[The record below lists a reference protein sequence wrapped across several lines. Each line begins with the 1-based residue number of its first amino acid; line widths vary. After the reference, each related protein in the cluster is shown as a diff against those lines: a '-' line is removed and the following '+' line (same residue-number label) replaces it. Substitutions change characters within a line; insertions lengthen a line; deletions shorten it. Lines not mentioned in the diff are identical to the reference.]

1 MRATAQ
7 ALARSRTSDTD
18 SLRLIFL
25 EIQTVLSSKARK
37 TYKSLARGAKRSG
50 KPVILVFHRALLLS
64 TVYNCI
70 QTIPQPHIF
79 TFFKAFNFSGQHFFF
94 VRIPGKEKRTP
105 RVHVLVFT
113 KHLFSLASFFSLDK
127 MKTE

>member
-50 KPVILVFHRALLLS
+50 KPVILVFHRALLL
-64 TVYNCI
+64 
-70 QTIPQPHIF
+70 P
-79 TFFKAFNFSGQHFFF
+79 FFGNIVSFLHFFF
-94 VRIPGKEKRTP
+94 VFVKCN
-105 RVHVLVFT
+105 
-113 KHLFSLASFFSLDK
+113 LACLLPICLDIYI
-127 MKTE
+127 TTQCHDNI

>member
-1 MRATAQ
+1 MPLPISQFHMYVLKTHNNNNTHIQHKVLTERKTIYAAY
-7 ALARSRTSDTD
+7 
-18 SLRLIFL
+18 IFL
-25 EIQTVLSSKARK
+25 FSHVCINTQSS
-37 TYKSLARGAKRSG
+37 TELQE
-50 KPVILVFHRALLLS
+50 VS
-64 TVYNCI
+64 TIYNCI

>member
-64 TVYNCI
+64 VWLEIEILMTKQVVEGIINGNHGGKRTCNLKDKHGA
-70 QTIPQPHIF
+70 TESPS
-79 TFFKAFNFSGQHFFF
+79 SGTF
-94 VRIPGKEKRTP
+94 VRADRQ
-105 RVHVLVFT
+105 
-113 KHLFSLASFFSLDK
+113 D
-127 MKTE
+127 